1 MANRSSSAAR
11 FIRLLLRIVTEMNK
25 NAADMNFYDNVYN
38 SNLIEKLQKYSV
50 FMREDHIA
58 LNISFTTE
66 NGLMGAFLYSPAAFI
81 AVSVDLL
88 KAKQTQ
94 GSLQVD
100 PVKINV
106 LTGTLST
113 DNITAQ
119 IEYNGD
125 NEFRLKFLF
134 PNRISYLYF
143 VPIITQFNNPNFS
156 SAAS

>member
-1 MANRSSSAAR
+1 MEEGH
-11 FIRLLLRIVTEMNK
+11 T
-25 NAADMNFYDNVYN
+25 
-38 SNLIEKLQKYSV
+38 
-50 FMREDHIA
+50 A

-81 AVSVDLL
+81 AVSADIV

-106 LTGTLST
+106 LTGTISA
-113 DNITAQ
+113 DDITAQ
-119 IEYNGD
+119 IEYNGN

>member
-1 MANRSSSAAR
+1 
-11 FIRLLLRIVTEMNK
+11 
-25 NAADMNFYDNVYN
+25 
-38 SNLIEKLQKYSV
+38 
-50 FMREDHIA
+50 MREGHTA

-66 NGLMGAFLYSPAAFI
+66 SGLMGAFLYSPAAFI

-100 PVKINV
+100 MVKINV
-106 LTGTLST
+106 LTGTISA
-113 DNITAQ
+113 DDITAQ
-119 IEYNGD
+119 IEYNGN

-143 VPIITQFNNPNFS
+143 VPIINQFNNPNFS

>member
-1 MANRSSSAAR
+1 
-11 FIRLLLRIVTEMNK
+11 MNK
-25 NAADMNFYDNVYN
+25 NAVRMNFYDNVYN
-38 SNLIEKLQKYSV
+38 SDLGEKLQKYTA
-50 FMREDHIA
+50 FMNEGHTA

-66 NGLMGAFLYSPAAFI
+66 NGLMGAFLYSPAAFV

-88 KAKQTQ
+88 KAKQIQ
-94 GSLQVD
+94 GSLQTD

-106 LTGTLST
+106 LTGTLYT
-113 DNITAQ
+113 NDITAQ

-125 NEFRLKFLF
+125 NWYRLKFLF
-134 PNRISYLYF
+134 PSQIGVLYF